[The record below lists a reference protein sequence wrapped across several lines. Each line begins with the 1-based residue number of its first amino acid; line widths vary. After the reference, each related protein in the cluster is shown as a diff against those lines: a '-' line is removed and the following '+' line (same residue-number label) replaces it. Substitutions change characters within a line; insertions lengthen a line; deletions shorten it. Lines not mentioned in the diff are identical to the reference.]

1 MMQQRTQYRI
11 AGIISILLVFLS
23 FADAQN
29 NKFKSETYIGI
40 TGGPNASMVYFR
52 PQVDQDFLFAY
63 QGGLIVRYI
72 NEKSLGLQA
81 EINYVQRGWSEKD
94 KGFVKRLDYIE
105 VPFLTHIYFGDKA
118 RFFFNIGPKIGYL
131 LHETVI
137 QNVNPAS
144 TNEQHVQAIQ
154 NKFDYG
160 LAFGLGCMF
169 KIKNQLIQLEGRGNF
184 SASDLF
190 SNDKRDYFDNSNL
203 IHGSVTLGWLIQ
215 VNK

>member
-1 MMQQRTQYRI
+1 MQQRSQYKTT
-11 AGIISILLVFLS
+11 GIICILFVFLS

-29 NKFKSETYIGI
+29 NNFQHDTYIGV

-52 PQVDQDFLFAY
+52 PQVVQDFLFAY
-63 QGGLIVRYI
+63 QGGLTVRYI

-81 EINYVQRGWSEKD
+81 EINYAQRGWSEKD
-94 KGFVKRLDYIE
+94 KSFVKRLDYIE
-105 VPFLTHIYFGDKA
+105 VPFLTHVYFGDKT
-118 RFFFNIGPKIGYL
+118 RFFFNIGPKVGYL
-131 LHETVI
+131 LNETVI

-160 LAFGLGCMF
+160 LALGLGCMI
-169 KIKNQLIQLEGRGNF
+169 KIKKQLIQLEGRGNF

-190 SNDKRDYFDNSNL
+190 SNDRRDYFDNSNL
-203 IHGSVTLGWLIQ
+203 IYGSVALGWFLQ